1 MSLRTLLNQNRA
13 AKITLSICAVAAVA
27 VVVGMQFRSADAVG
41 DGKHIFITLDDGK
54 TLVLHD
60 ADQLP
65 PFEFQGKTAY
75 QANVFTS
82 DGKTRFVGFLQRYT
96 PQGKRMM
103 EETRKK
109 NQGSSSQNNSR
120 AMPSFNAALLDG
132 IEIKRPGDKD
142 WVKQSDTA
150 RANKILDV
158 TCPNEN
164 RPADPVIP

>member
-13 AKITLSICAVAAVA
+13 VKISLSIAAIA
-27 VVVGMQFRSADAVG
+27 AIALVVGMQFRSASAVG
-41 DGKHIFITLDDGK
+41 DGKRIFITIDDGK
-54 TLVLHD
+54 TFQLHD
-60 ADQLP
+60 SDQLP
-65 PFEFQGKTAY
+65 PFEFEGKTAY
-75 QANVFTS
+75 QANVFTC
-82 DGKTRFVGFLQRYT
+82 DGKTRFVGFVQRYT
-96 PQGKRMM
+96 PQGKRIM

-109 NQGSSSQNNSR
+109 NQTTAQQNGR

-132 IEIKRPGDKD
+132 IEIKRAGDKE

-158 TCPNEN
+158 TCPHEN